1 MPKEKSTVPR
11 LRFPG
16 FTDAWKQRKLGEY
29 FVERLECSAEGEL
42 LSVTISDGVRRF
54 SELDRKDNSSED
66 KTKYKV
72 LKQGDIVYNSMRM
85 WQGASGY
92 SIYDGIVSPAYT
104 VLIPTY
110 LSYALFFS
118 YLFKRS
124 SSLQIFQVNSQ
135 GLTSD
140 TWNLKYKPFSNIV
153 FPAPTLPEQEAIG
166 SFFSDLDQLITLH
179 QRKLDD
185 VKELKKALLQ
195 KMFPKG
201 NGNDFPELRFPEFTD
216 AWKQRQLGEV
226 VYRSNITSSNK
237 TLPRLEFEDINSGTG
252 TLNKDI
258 RQKIYD
264 SRKGLEFK
272 EEDILFGKLRP
283 YLKKWWF
290 AEYKGIAVGD
300 FWNLKS
306 DIWDNRFLFTYVQ
319 SNSFQVVANDTS
331 GTKMPRSD
339 WKLVS
344 NSIAIF
350 PTLPE
355 QEAIGSFFSDLD
367 QLITLHQRQL
377 DHLKLLKKALLQQMF
392 I

>member
-1 MPKEKSTVPR
+1 M
-11 LRFPG
+11 
-16 FTDAWKQRKLGEY
+16 
-29 FVERLECSAEGEL
+29 
-42 LSVTISDGVRRF
+42 
-54 SELDRKDNSSED
+54 
-66 KTKYKV
+66 
-72 LKQGDIVYNSMRM
+72 
-85 WQGASGY
+85 
-92 SIYDGIVSPAYT
+92 
-104 VLIPTY
+104 
-110 LSYALFFS
+110 
-118 YLFKRS
+118 
-124 SSLQIFQVNSQ
+124 
-135 GLTSD
+135 
-140 TWNLKYKPFSNIV
+140 
-153 FPAPTLPEQEAIG
+153 
-166 SFFSDLDQLITLH
+166 
-179 QRKLDD
+179 
-185 VKELKKALLQ
+185 
-195 KMFPKG
+195 
-201 NGNDFPELRFPEFTD
+201 
-216 AWKQRQLGEV
+216 

-272 EEDILFGKLRP
+272 GEDILFGKLRP

-367 QLITLHQRQL
+367 QLITLHQR
-377 DHLKLLKKALLQQMF
+377 K
-392 I
+392 